1 MATFDLNKNNATE
14 QNKSP
19 NSSLTDKSPKPA
31 TKSPMKSTSAPQTPM
46 DKLIS
51 MGFADRQ
58 LNKRLLEKY
67 NDDIEKV
74 IQTICDR
81 FDINDWSLN
90 R

>member
-1 MATFDLNKNNATE
+1 MAPFDLDTSNPSE
-14 QNKSP
+14 PIKS
-19 NSSLTDKSPKPA
+19 NLSFSKSSRDFIKPK
-31 TKSPMKSTSAPQTPM
+31 APQSPM

-51 MGFADRQ
+51 MGFADRN

-67 NDDIEKV
+67 NNDLEKV
-74 IQTICDR
+74 IHAICDR